1 MNDQEI
7 PVEERVQPSSQEHH
21 EDEVA
26 RKPETPPP
34 EADASDR
41 YEHVWPTMPPPSI
54 PFTQP
59 PYTWPTYAPGTE
71 QQWRSRGQFAAPYA
85 RKHSRWPW
93 IVLSLV
99 LLFMLITGGTF
110 FLVSS
115 LGYNS
120 GSSVTETQRFSV
132 SANPTLIL
140 NNDIG
145 TIQVRTGGSGNEV
158 SIQAT
163 RHSGLWSN
171 INDIHVNYA
180 QDTGSNTVTVNVN
193 RPANMS
199 FFNSSSVDFAITVPG
214 TAVLQLKTNT
224 GNIDVNGVSGRMEL
238 TSNTGSVQASG
249 GTLSGNS
256 SLITNTGSI
265 TFNGSI
271 GESGT
276 YQFQTNTGSVNVTL
290 PGGSV
295 FHVDASTDTGSINTT
310 FPGVTVQQHQ
320 FVGADVHSDVGN
332 APQATISLRTN
343 TGTINLYQR

>member
-158 SIQAT
+158 SIQAS

-193 RPANMS
+193 RSANMS

-238 TSNTGSVQASG
+238 TSIPGPFKQA
-249 GTLSGNS
+249 
-256 SLITNTGSI
+256 
-265 TFNGSI
+265 
-271 GESGT
+271 
-276 YQFQTNTGSVNVTL
+276 
-290 PGGSV
+290 
-295 FHVDASTDTGSINTT
+295 
-310 FPGVTVQQHQ
+310 
-320 FVGADVHSDVGN
+320 VG
-332 APQATISLRTN
+332 R
-343 TGTINLYQR
+343 

>member
-7 PVEERVQPSSQEHH
+7 PVEEQVQPSSQEHH
-21 EDEVA
+21 EEEVA
-26 RKPETPPP
+26 RKPAAPPA
-34 EADASDR
+34 EAGSPNR
-41 YEHVWPTMPPPSI
+41 YEPARPTMPPPSI
-54 PFTQP
+54 PYRQAPYYWP
-59 PYTWPTYAPGTE
+59 PYAPGTG
-71 QQWRSRGQFAAPYA
+71 QQWRSGGQFAAPYE

-99 LLFMLITGGTF
+99 LLFLLITGGAF

-115 LGYNS
+115 LGYNF
-120 GSSVTETQRFSV
+120 GGSVTETQHFSV
-132 SANPTLIL
+132 SANPTLIV
-140 NNDIG
+140 NNDTG
-145 TIQVRTGGSGNEV
+145 TIQVRAGGSGNEV

-163 RHSGLWSN
+163 RHNGLWGN

-180 QDTGSNTVTVNVN
+180 QDTGSNTVMVNVN
-193 RPANMS
+193 RQTDTS

-224 GNIDVNGVSGRMEL
+224 GNVDVNGVSGQMVL

-310 FPGVTVQQHQ
+310 FPGVTVQHHQ
-320 FVGADVHSDVGN
+320 FVGADAHSDVGN
-332 APQATISLRTN
+332 TPQATITLRTN
-343 TGTINLYQR
+343 TGTINLYQG